1 MSRHCRCGQIV
12 PDQNR
17 STFQK
22 RTPDVYKRQILQ
34 FASRI
39 ADSKVA
45 KVASKGTKE
54 NPFIAKAVYSTDGL
68 QTILKYA
75 FEVSNRCV

>member
-1 MSRHCRCGQIV
+1 MFI
-12 PDQNR
+12 
-17 STFQK
+17 QK
-22 RTPDVYKRQILQ
+22 LRMNIILQ
-34 FASRI
+34 FDPCRI

-75 FEVSNRCV
+75 SK